1 MSYTVFV
8 IAAMKNNIRVERA
21 IVRMTQQQLA
31 EAVKVSRQTINAIE
45 AGKYVPSAV
54 LALKIAKTFGKPV
67 EDIFSLEDND

>member
-1 MSYTVFV
+1 
-8 IAAMKNNIRVERA
+8 MKNNIRIERA

-67 EDIFSLEDND
+67 ETIFALEDND